1 MKVKVNECFGKLP
14 APPSCR
20 QLPLLE
26 TALSSSLQMPLLFSF
41 HLAPSQD
48 KKMQSL
54 SSSVKVFKAVPNRN
68 PVLGLVC
75 CSWSPLLQGGEL
87 PHCAYPQIRWTWQ
100 CALGQG
106 PLPCSK
112 RPGEQSAKLFL
123 SALKHSKA
131 TGKCCVYSHTSCWR
145 QLLPW
150 FLWTC
155 PLLHFAVRQLGSGR
169 LKPSFLKHSWM
180 RGSLKA
186 TWSTGLINPRHW
198 AYLQRQSDA
207 WLPVDK
213 RW

>member
-1 MKVKVNECFGKLP
+1 MKVKVCQGQWMLWETSSPTFLSP
-14 APPSCR
+14 ASFARDRAFFKSSNASALFFPPGTESR
-20 QLPLLE
+20 Q
-26 TALSSSLQMPLLFSF
+26 
-41 HLAPSQD
+41 
-48 KKMQSL
+48 KMQPL
-54 SSSVKVFKAVPNRN
+54 SPSVKVFKAVPNRN

-75 CSWSPLLQGGEL
+75 CSWSHLLQGGEL
-87 PHCAYPQIRWTWQ
+87 PHCACPQIRWTWQ

-123 SALKHSKA
+123 SALKHCKA

-169 LKPSFLKHSWM
+169 LKPSFLKTTAGCEAH
-180 RGSLKA
+180 
-186 TWSTGLINPRHW
+186 
-198 AYLQRQSDA
+198 
-207 WLPVDK
+207 
-213 RW
+213 